1 MTLPSIPLRLLLM
14 LGPVLIG
21 CDRPACQSKMESR
34 PSRILLPLPEV
45 PIIYY
50 DEGSLDPDS
59 YRRSR
64 NVGKIEDFLG
74 GLDPELIPHLDII
87 DSVAQRQCG
96 YKPHENAKIRS
107 EALLGG
113 YLVELSFVDTVESK
127 QVLSDGCLS
136 RMFISGQTFLPI
148 AVTCLWCNDEMPR
161 RPDGI
166 PTDTLFIP

>member
-1 MTLPSIPLRLLLM
+1 
-14 LGPVLIG
+14 
-21 CDRPACQSKMESR
+21 MESHS
-34 PSRILLPLPEV
+34 PRILLPLPEV

-50 DEGSLDPDS
+50 DAGQLDPDS
-59 YRRSR
+59 YRRSHSML
-64 NVGKIEDFLG
+64 KIRDFRG

-96 YKPHENAKIRS
+96 YKPHENTKIQS